1 MNIKKIGLTALAGAL
16 VSVSANAAELT
27 ATGGASINFTGNEA
41 VNTGNGWTMS
51 DQVTFTGSA
60 EMDNGWTVSTSMRI
74 DASDNAAGGVSFD
87 ARSMTINMGD
97 SGTLTFA
104 GSDGSGVAHPMDD
117 TSPTAKEESW
127 DVVPGVTTHRV
138 GPEGPNMFTYSNS
151 SLMDGVTLSAGYL
164 PSGGTADVESSID
177 YGAEFTTDGGIT
189 VGIAMGEN
197 NADADASIDTTI
209 VYGNMVVADSFTIGF
224 TTSEAD
230 SETADA
236 DTELTAYGVSYA
248 VSDDLSVSLN
258 MSELQHENSA
268 KSDQEAMG
276 ISFSYTMGSM
286 TLSGTHNS
294 IDNVGGTAATDRS
307 GYELGLAFAF

>member
-27 ATGGASINFTGNEA
+27 ASGSASINFTGNEA
-41 VNTGNGWTMS
+41 VNTGNGWTMN
-51 DQVTFTGSA
+51 DQVTFTASA
-60 EMDNGWTVSTSMRI
+60 EMDNGFVVSTSMRI
-74 DASDNAAGGVSFD
+74 DESDNTGGVSFD
-87 ARSMTINMGD
+87 ARSMTIDMGD
-97 SGTLTFA
+97 TGTLTFA

-127 DVVPGVTTHRV
+127 DVVPGVTAHRV

-151 SLMDGVTLSAGYL
+151 SLMDGITVSAGYL
-164 PSGGTADVESSID
+164 PSGGTADIESSTDYAISYTGID
-177 YGAEFTTDGGIT
+177 GLTIGA
-189 VGIAMGEN
+189 AQSEN
-197 NADADASIDTTI
+197 NSAAASIDGTAFNIT
-209 VYGNMVVADSFTIGF
+209 YAMDAFTIGYS
-224 TTSEAD
+224 TSEAD
-230 SETADA
+230 SETANS
-236 DTELTAYGVSYA
+236 DTELTAMGISYA

-258 MSELQHENSA
+258 TSEVQHELSS

-286 TLSGTHNS
+286 TFSGTHNS

>member
-27 ATGGASINFTGNEA
+27 ASGSASINFTGNEA
-41 VNTGNGWTMS
+41 VNTGNGWTMN
-51 DQVTFTGSA
+51 DQVTFTASA
-60 EMDNGWTVSTSMRI
+60 EMDNGFVVSTSMRI
-74 DASDNAAGGVSFD
+74 DESDNTGGVSFD
-87 ARSMTINMGD
+87 ARSMTIDMGD

-127 DVVPGVTTHRV
+127 DVVPGVTAHRV

-151 SLMDGVTLSAGYL
+151 SLMDGVTVSAGYL
-164 PSGGTADVESSID
+164 PSGGTADIESSADYAISYTGID
-177 YGAEFTTDGGIT
+177 GLTIGA
-189 VGIAMGEN
+189 AQSEN
-197 NADADASIDTTI
+197 NSAAASIDGTAFNVT
-209 VYGNMVVADSFTIGF
+209 YAMDAFTIGYS
-224 TTSEAD
+224 TSEAD
-230 SETADA
+230 SETANS
-236 DTELTAYGVSYA
+236 DTELTAMGISYA

-258 MSELQHENSA
+258 TSEVQHELST

-286 TLSGTHNS
+286 TFSGTHNS

>member
-27 ATGGASINFTGNEA
+27 ATGAAAINFTGNEA

-97 SGTLTFA
+97 SGTLKFA

-127 DVVPGVTTHRV
+127 DVVPGVTAHRV

-164 PSGGTADVESSID
+164 PSGGTADVESSTDFAIS
-177 YGAEFTTDGGIT
+177 YTGVEGLTIGAATS
-189 VGIAMGEN
+189 EN
-197 NADADASIDTTI
+197 NSAAASIDGTALNVT
-209 VYGNMVVADSFTIGF
+209 YAMDAFTIGMS
-224 TTSEAD
+224 TSEAD

>member
-74 DASDNAAGGVSFD
+74 DESDNTGGVSFD

-97 SGTLTFA
+97 TGTITFA

-127 DVVPGVTTHRV
+127 DVVPGVTAHRV

-151 SLMDGVTLSAGYL
+151 SLMDGVTISAGYL
-164 PSGGTADVESSID
+164 PSGGTADIESSTDFAIS
-177 YGAEFTTDGGIT
+177 YTGVEGLTIGAATS
-189 VGIAMGEN
+189 EN
-197 NADADASIDTTI
+197 NSAAASIDGTALNAT
-209 VYGNMVVADSFTIGF
+209 YAMDAFTIGF
-224 TTSEAD
+224 STSEAD
-230 SETADA
+230 SETASA
-236 DTELTAYGVSYA
+236 DTELTAYGISYA

-258 MSELQHENSA
+258 MSEIQHENSA
-268 KSDQEAMG
+268 LSDQEAMG

-286 TLSGTHNS
+286 TFSGTHNS

>member
-27 ATGGASINFTGNEA
+27 ATGAAAINFTGNEA

-60 EMDNGWTVSTSMRI
+60 EMDNGWTVSTSMRL
-74 DASDNAAGGVSFD
+74 DNSDGGVFD
-87 ARSMTINMGD
+87 ARSMTIDMGD

-104 GSDGSGVAHPMDD
+104 GSDGSGVVHPMDD

-127 DVVPGVTTHRV
+127 DVVPGVTAHRV

-164 PSGGTADVESSID
+164 PSGGAADIESSTDFAIS
-177 YGAEFTTDGGIT
+177 YTGVEGLTIGAGTS
-189 VGIAMGEN
+189 EN
-197 NADADASIDTTI
+197 NSAAASIDGTALNVT
-209 VYGNMVVADSFTIGF
+209 YAMDAFTIGF
-224 TTSEAD
+224 STSEAD
-230 SETADA
+230 SETANS

-258 MSELQHENSA
+258 MSEIQHEDNTLV
-268 KSDQEAMG
+268 DQEAMG

-286 TLSGTHNS
+286 TLSGVHNS
-294 IDNVGGTAATDRS
+294 IDNIGGTAASDAS

>member
-164 PSGGTADVESSID
+164 PSGGTADIESSTDFAIS
-177 YGAEFTTDGGIT
+177 YTGVEGLTIGAATS
-189 VGIAMGEN
+189 EN
-197 NADADASIDTTI
+197 NSAAASIDGTALNVT
-209 VYGNMVVADSFTIGF
+209 YAMDAFTIGMS
-224 TTSEAD
+224 TSEAD

>member
-27 ATGGASINFTGNEA
+27 ATGAAAINFTGNEA

-60 EMDNGWTVSTSMRI
+60 EMDNGWTVSTSMRL
-74 DASDNAAGGVSFD
+74 DNSDGGVFD
-87 ARSMTINMGD
+87 ARSMTIDMGD

-104 GSDGSGVAHPMDD
+104 GSDGSGVVHPMDD

-127 DVVPGVTTHRV
+127 DVVPGVTAHRV

-164 PSGGTADVESSID
+164 PSGGAADIESSTDFAIS
-177 YGAEFTTDGGIT
+177 YTGVEGLTIGAGTS
-189 VGIAMGEN
+189 EN
-197 NADADASIDTTI
+197 NSAAASIDGTALNVT
-209 VYGNMVVADSFTIGF
+209 YAMDAFTIGIS
-224 TTSEAD
+224 TSEAD
-230 SETADA
+230 SETANA

-258 MSELQHENSA
+258 MSEIQHENAAS
-268 KSDQEAMG
+268 SDQEAMG

>member
-127 DVVPGVTTHRV
+127 DVIPGVTTHRV

-164 PSGGTADVESSID
+164 PSGGTADIESSTDFAIS
-177 YGAEFTTDGGIT
+177 YTGIEGLTIGAATS
-189 VGIAMGEN
+189 EN
-197 NADADASIDTTI
+197 NSAAASIDGTALNVT
-209 VYGNMVVADSFTIGF
+209 YAMDAFTIGIS
-224 TTSEAD
+224 TSEAD
-230 SETADA
+230 SETANA

-258 MSELQHENSA
+258 MSEIQHENAAS
-268 KSDQEAMG
+268 SDQEAMG

>member
-60 EMDNGWTVSTSMRI
+60 EMDNGWTVSTSMRL
-74 DASDNAAGGVSFD
+74 DNSDGGVFD
-87 ARSMTINMGD
+87 ARSMTIDMGD

-104 GSDGSGVAHPMDD
+104 GSDGSGVVHPMDD

-127 DVVPGVTTHRV
+127 DVVPGVTAHRV

-164 PSGGTADVESSID
+164 PSGGAADIESSTDFAIS
-177 YGAEFTTDGGIT
+177 YTGVEGLTIGAGTS
-189 VGIAMGEN
+189 EN
-197 NADADASIDTTI
+197 NSAAASIDGTALNVT
-209 VYGNMVVADSFTIGF
+209 YAMDAFTIGF
-224 TTSEAD
+224 STSEAD
-230 SETADA
+230 SETANS

-258 MSELQHENSA
+258 MSEIQHEDNTLV
-268 KSDQEAMG
+268 DQEAMG

-286 TLSGTHNS
+286 TLSGVHNS
-294 IDNVGGTAATDRS
+294 IDNIGGTAASDAS

>member
-104 GSDGSGVAHPMDD
+104 GSDGSGVAHAMDD

-127 DVVPGVTTHRV
+127 DVVPGVTAHRV

-151 SLMDGVTLSAGYL
+151 SLMDGVTVSAGYL
-164 PSGGTADVESSID
+164 PSGGTAEVESSSDFAIS
-177 YGAEFTTDGGIT
+177 YTGVEGLTIGAATS
-189 VGIAMGEN
+189 EN
-197 NADADASIDTTI
+197 NSAAASIDGTALNAT
-209 VYGNMVVADSFTIGF
+209 YAMDAFTIGF
-224 TTSEAD
+224 STSEAD
-230 SETADA
+230 SETANT

-248 VSDDLSVSLN
+248 VSDDLSISLN
-258 MSELQHENSA
+258 MSEVQHENA
-268 KSDQEAMG
+268 TLSDQEAMG
-276 ISFSYTMGSM
+276 LSFSYTMGSM
-286 TLSGTHNS
+286 TLSGAHNS
-294 IDNVGGTAATDRS
+294 VDNVAGAAAIDRS

>member
-1 MNIKKIGLTALAGAL
+1 
-16 VSVSANAAELT
+16 
-27 ATGGASINFTGNEA
+27 
-41 VNTGNGWTMS
+41 MS

-60 EMDNGWTVSTSMRI
+60 EMDNGWTVSTSMRL
-74 DASDNAAGGVSFD
+74 DNSDGGVFD
-87 ARSMTINMGD
+87 ARSMTIDMGD

-104 GSDGSGVAHPMDD
+104 GSDGSGVVHPMDD

-127 DVVPGVTTHRV
+127 DVVPGVTAHRV

-164 PSGGTADVESSID
+164 PSGGAADIESSTDFAIS
-177 YGAEFTTDGGIT
+177 YTGVEGLTIGAGTS
-189 VGIAMGEN
+189 EN
-197 NADADASIDTTI
+197 NSAAASIDGTALNVT
-209 VYGNMVVADSFTIGF
+209 YAMDAFTIGF
-224 TTSEAD
+224 STSEAD
-230 SETADA
+230 SETANS

-258 MSELQHENSA
+258 MSEIQHENNTLV
-268 KSDQEAMG
+268 DQEAMG

>member
-27 ATGGASINFTGNEA
+27 ATGAAAINFTGNEA

-60 EMDNGWTVSTSMRI
+60 EMDNGWTVSTSMRL
-74 DASDNAAGGVSFD
+74 DNSDGGVFD
-87 ARSMTINMGD
+87 ARSMTIDMGD
-97 SGTLTFA
+97 SGVLTFA

-151 SLMDGVTLSAGYL
+151 SLMDGVTVSAGYL
-164 PSGGTADVESSID
+164 PSGGAADIESSTDFAIS
-177 YGAEFTTDGGIT
+177 YTGVEGLTIGAATS
-189 VGIAMGEN
+189 EN
-197 NADADASIDTTI
+197 NSAATSIDGTALNVT
-209 VYGNMVVADSFTIGF
+209 YAMDAFTIGMS
-224 TTSEAD
+224 TSEAD

>member
-27 ATGGASINFTGNEA
+27 ATGAAAINFTGNEA

-60 EMDNGWTVSTSMRI
+60 EMDNGWTVSTSMRL
-74 DASDNAAGGVSFD
+74 DNSDGGVFD
-87 ARSMTINMGD
+87 ARSMTIDMGD

-117 TSPTAKEESW
+117 VSPTAKEESW
-127 DVVPGVTTHRV
+127 DVVPGVTAHRV

-164 PSGGTADVESSID
+164 PSGGAADIESSTDFAIS
-177 YGAEFTTDGGIT
+177 YTGVEGLTIGAGTS
-189 VGIAMGEN
+189 EN
-197 NADADASIDTTI
+197 NSAAASIDGTALNVT
-209 VYGNMVVADSFTIGF
+209 YAMDAFTIGF
-224 TTSEAD
+224 STSEAD
-230 SETADA
+230 SETANS

-258 MSELQHENSA
+258 MSEIQHENNTLV
-268 KSDQEAMG
+268 DQEAMG

>member
-27 ATGGASINFTGNEA
+27 ATGAASINFTGNEG
-41 VNTGNGWTMS
+41 VTTGNGWTMS

-60 EMDNGWTVSTSMRI
+60 EMDNGWTVSTSMRL
-74 DASDNAAGGVSFD
+74 DNSDGGVFD
-87 ARSMTINMGD
+87 ARSMTIDMGD

-127 DVVPGVTTHRV
+127 DVIPGVTAHRV

-151 SLMDGVTLSAGYL
+151 SLMEGVTLSAGYL
-164 PSGGTADVESSID
+164 PSGGTADIESSTDFAIS
-177 YGAEFTTDGGIT
+177 YTGIEGLTIGAATS
-189 VGIAMGEN
+189 EN
-197 NADADASIDTTI
+197 NSAATSIDGTALNVT
-209 VYGNMVVADSFTIGF
+209 YAMDAFTIGIS
-224 TTSEAD
+224 TSEAD
-230 SETADA
+230 SEGANA

-248 VSDDLSVSLN
+248 VSDDLSISLN
-258 MSELQHENSA
+258 MSEIQHENAAS
-268 KSDQEAMG
+268 SDQEAMG

-286 TLSGTHNS
+286 TLSGVHNS
-294 IDNVGGTAATDRS
+294 IDNVGGTAASDKS

>member
-16 VSVSANAAELT
+16 VSVSANAADLSV
-27 ATGGASINFTGNEA
+27 TGGASINFTGNEA
-41 VNTGNGWTMS
+41 VNTGNGWTMN
-51 DQVTFTGSA
+51 DQVTFSASA
-60 EMDNGWTVSTSMRI
+60 EMDNGWTVSTMMRI
-74 DASDNAAGGVSFD
+74 DESDNTGGTSFD
-87 ARSMTINMGD
+87 ARSMTIDMGD

-127 DVVPGVTTHRV
+127 DVVPGVTAHRV

-151 SLMDGVTLSAGYL
+151 SLMDGVTISAGYL
-164 PSGGTADVESSID
+164 PSGGADDIESSTDFAIK
-177 YGAEFTTDGGIT
+177 YTGVEGLTIGA
-189 VGIAMGEN
+189 AQSEN
-197 NADADASIDTTI
+197 NSAAASIDGTALNAT
-209 VYGNMVVADSFTIGF
+209 YAMDAFTIGIS
-224 TTSEAD
+224 TSEAD

-236 DTELTAYGVSYA
+236 DTELTAYGISYA

>member
-16 VSVSANAAELT
+16 VSVSANAADLSV
-27 ATGGASINFTGNEA
+27 TGGASINFTGNEA
-41 VNTGNGWTMS
+41 VNTGNGWTMN
-51 DQVTFTGSA
+51 DQVTFSASA
-60 EMDNGWTVSTSMRI
+60 EMDNGWTVSTMMRI
-74 DASDNAAGGVSFD
+74 DESDNTGGTSFD
-87 ARSMTINMGD
+87 ARSMTIDMGD

-127 DVVPGVTTHRV
+127 DVVPGVTAHRV

-151 SLMDGVTLSAGYL
+151 SLMDGVTISAGYL
-164 PSGGTADVESSID
+164 PSGGADDIESSTDFAISFTGIEGLTIGAATSENNSAATSID
-177 YGAEFTTDGGIT
+177 GTAFNITYAMDAFT
-189 VGIAMGEN
+189 VGM
-197 NADADASIDTTI
+197 S
-209 VYGNMVVADSFTIGF
+209 
-224 TTSEAD
+224 TSEAD
-230 SETADA
+230 SEGSNA
-236 DTELTAYGVSYA
+236 DTELTAYGISYA

-258 MSELQHENSA
+258 MSELQHEDAS

>member
-104 GSDGSGVAHPMDD
+104 GSDGSGVAHAMDD

-127 DVVPGVTTHRV
+127 DVVPGVTAHRV

-151 SLMDGVTLSAGYL
+151 SLMDGVTVSAGYL
-164 PSGGTADVESSID
+164 PSGGTADVESSTDFAIS
-177 YGAEFTTDGGIT
+177 YTGVEGLTIGA
-189 VGIAMGEN
+189 AQSEN
-197 NADADASIDTTI
+197 NSAAASIDGTALNAT
-209 VYGNMVVADSFTIGF
+209 YAMDAFTIGF
-224 TTSEAD
+224 STSEAD
-230 SETADA
+230 SETANT

-248 VSDDLSVSLN
+248 VSDDLSISLN
-258 MSELQHENSA
+258 MSEVQHENA
-268 KSDQEAMG
+268 TLSDQEAMG
-276 ISFSYTMGSM
+276 LSFSYTMGSM
-286 TLSGTHNS
+286 TLSGAHNS
-294 IDNVGGTAATDRS
+294 VDNVAGAAAIDRS

>member
-127 DVVPGVTTHRV
+127 DVVPGVTAHRV

-151 SLMDGVTLSAGYL
+151 SLMDGVTVSAGYL
-164 PSGGTADVESSID
+164 PSGGTADVESSTDFAIS
-177 YGAEFTTDGGIT
+177 YTGVEGLTIGA
-189 VGIAMGEN
+189 AQSEN
-197 NADADASIDTTI
+197 NSAAASIDGTALNAT
-209 VYGNMVVADSFTIGF
+209 YAMDAFTIGF
-224 TTSEAD
+224 STSEAD
-230 SETADA
+230 SETANT

-248 VSDDLSVSLN
+248 VSDDLSISLN
-258 MSELQHENSA
+258 MSEVQHENA
-268 KSDQEAMG
+268 TLSDQEAMG
-276 ISFSYTMGSM
+276 LSFSYTMGSM
-286 TLSGTHNS
+286 TLSGAHNS
-294 IDNVGGTAATDRS
+294 VDNVAGAAAIDRS

>member
-27 ATGGASINFTGNEA
+27 ATGAAAINFTGNEA

-60 EMDNGWTVSTSMRI
+60 EMDNGWTVSTSMRL
-74 DASDNAAGGVSFD
+74 DNSDGGVFD
-87 ARSMTINMGD
+87 ARSMTIDMGD

-104 GSDGSGVAHPMDD
+104 GSDGSGVVHPMDD

-127 DVVPGVTTHRV
+127 DVVPGVTAHRV

-164 PSGGTADVESSID
+164 PSGGAADIESSTDFAIS
-177 YGAEFTTDGGIT
+177 YTGVEGLTIGAGTS
-189 VGIAMGEN
+189 EN
-197 NADADASIDTTI
+197 NSAAASIDGTALNVT
-209 VYGNMVVADSFTIGF
+209 YAMDAFTIGF
-224 TTSEAD
+224 STSEAD
-230 SETADA
+230 SETANS

-258 MSELQHENSA
+258 MSEIQHENNTLV
-268 KSDQEAMG
+268 DQEAMG

>member
-1 MNIKKIGLTALAGAL
+1 
-16 VSVSANAAELT
+16 
-27 ATGGASINFTGNEA
+27 
-41 VNTGNGWTMS
+41 
-51 DQVTFTGSA
+51 
-60 EMDNGWTVSTSMRI
+60 
-74 DASDNAAGGVSFD
+74 
-87 ARSMTINMGD
+87 MTINMGD

-127 DVVPGVTTHRV
+127 DVVPGVTAHRV

-151 SLMDGVTLSAGYL
+151 SLMDGVTVSAGYL
-164 PSGGTADVESSID
+164 PSGGTADVESSSDFAIS
-177 YGAEFTTDGGIT
+177 YTGVEGLTIGAATS
-189 VGIAMGEN
+189 EN
-197 NADADASIDTTI
+197 NSAAASIDGTALNAT
-209 VYGNMVVADSFTIGF
+209 YAMDAFTIGF
-224 TTSEAD
+224 STSEAD
-230 SETADA
+230 SETANS
-236 DTELTAYGVSYA
+236 DTELTSYGVSYA

-258 MSELQHENSA
+258 MSEMQHELST

-286 TLSGTHNS
+286 TLSGVHNS

>member
-60 EMDNGWTVSTSMRI
+60 EMDNGWTVSTSMRL
-74 DASDNAAGGVSFD
+74 DNSDGGVFD
-87 ARSMTINMGD
+87 ARSMTIDMGD

-104 GSDGSGVAHPMDD
+104 GSDGSGVVHPMDD

-127 DVVPGVTTHRV
+127 DVVPGVTAHRV

-164 PSGGTADVESSID
+164 PSGGAADIESSTDFAIS
-177 YGAEFTTDGGIT
+177 YTGVEGLTIGAGTS
-189 VGIAMGEN
+189 EN
-197 NADADASIDTTI
+197 NSAAASIDGTALNVT
-209 VYGNMVVADSFTIGF
+209 YAMDAFTIGF
-224 TTSEAD
+224 STSEAD
-230 SETADA
+230 SETANS

-258 MSELQHENSA
+258 MSEIQHENNTLV
-268 KSDQEAMG
+268 DQEAMG

>member
-127 DVVPGVTTHRV
+127 DVVPGVTAHRV

-151 SLMDGVTLSAGYL
+151 SLMDGVTVSAGYL
-164 PSGGTADVESSID
+164 PSGGTADVESSTDFAIS
-177 YGAEFTTDGGIT
+177 YTGVEGLTLGAATS
-189 VGIAMGEN
+189 EN
-197 NADADASIDTTI
+197 NSAAASIDGTALNAT
-209 VYGNMVVADSFTIGF
+209 YAMDAFTIGF
-224 TTSEAD
+224 STSEAD
-230 SETADA
+230 SETANS
-236 DTELTAYGVSYA
+236 DTELTSYGVSYA

-258 MSELQHENSA
+258 MSEMQHELST

-286 TLSGTHNS
+286 TLSGAHNS
-294 IDNVGGTAATDRS
+294 VDNVAGAAAIDRS

>member
-27 ATGGASINFTGNEA
+27 ATGAAAINFTGNEA

-60 EMDNGWTVSTSMRI
+60 EMDNGWTVSTSMRL
-74 DASDNAAGGVSFD
+74 DNSDGGVFD
-87 ARSMTINMGD
+87 ARSMTIDMGD
-97 SGTLTFA
+97 SGVLTFA
-104 GSDGSGVAHPMDD
+104 GSDGSGVVHPMDD

-127 DVVPGVTTHRV
+127 DVVPGVTAHRV

-164 PSGGTADVESSID
+164 PSGGAADIESSTDFAIS
-177 YGAEFTTDGGIT
+177 YTGVEGLTIGAGTS
-189 VGIAMGEN
+189 EN
-197 NADADASIDTTI
+197 NSAAASIDGTALNVT
-209 VYGNMVVADSFTIGF
+209 YAMDAFTIGF
-224 TTSEAD
+224 STSEAD
-230 SETADA
+230 SETANS

-258 MSELQHENSA
+258 MSEIQHEDNTLV
-268 KSDQEAMG
+268 DQEAMG

-286 TLSGTHNS
+286 TLSGVHNS